1 MTELQAAEIIETVIK
16 SHWPNWTF
24 SIIETKEWVRALV
37 RFDYERAKAAISNFY
52 MDQTKQGKPAPGSLI
67 IALKANAIVRKMNQQ
82 KEESTGPLFGIL
94 RADGHPRWHKFVGNL
109 NMAQQE
115 IEVMALNFC
124 RKANLIESGHYIE
137 YYSAET
143 EQEGYTGE
151 QGCTLTM
158 RRQQARDKAFADIL
172 NGPDSKTKQWLQVY
186 LMKKFKKEDGPQLI
200 GGVLKIL

>member
-1 MTELQAAEIIETVIK
+1 MTDMDATRLIDEVIRV
-16 SHWPNWTF
+16 HWPNWNF
-24 SIIETKEWVRALV
+24 PSEEAAVWVKELR
-37 RFDYERAKAAISNFY
+37 RYDYDRAKTTINNFY
-52 MDQTKQGKPAPGSLI
+52 MAQTKQGKPPPASLI
-67 IALKANAIVRKMNQQ
+67 AALRNKAREKQCGSSKKI
-82 KEESTGPLFGIL
+82 GPLFGIC
-94 RADGHPRWHKFVGNL
+94 RADGRLRWHKFVGNL

-172 NGPDSKTKQWLQVY
+172 NGPDTKTKQWLQVY